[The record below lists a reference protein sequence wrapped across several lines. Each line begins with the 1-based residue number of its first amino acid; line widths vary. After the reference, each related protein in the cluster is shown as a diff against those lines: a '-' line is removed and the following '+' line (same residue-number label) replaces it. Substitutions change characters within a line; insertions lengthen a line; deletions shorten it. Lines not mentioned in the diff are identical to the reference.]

1 METTAKHKRGNVRE
15 DGMVF
20 WAYDKKAP
28 NGEKWITQERFN
40 IKKSTRRIA
49 WHLAKK
55 PKGELKMGYKR
66 EDGMI
71 FLRYSNIS
79 KNGMRWVT
87 VEKYK
92 KIKDKK
98 RIKDSKKYR
107 ENLDVREKYKKY
119 ALANKRKIRIRMK
132 LYQQNRVKTDL
143 LFKLGRNIRVLIRCS
158 FKNKN
163 LKKNTKTESIL
174 GCSIIEFKKH
184 IELQFLDGMSWENRK
199 LWHIDH
205 IIPIVLAKNER
216 QLIQLNHYKNL
227 RPLWA
232 KDNLVK
238 SARYEGEIPEW
249 LK

>member
-1 METTAKHKRGNVRE
+1 MDVVKLKRGDKRS

-20 WAYDKKAP
+20 WSYEKKRP
-28 NGEKWITQERFN
+28 NGERWITQERFDL
-40 IKKSTRRIA
+40 KKSTRRTA
-49 WHLAKK
+49 WHLSKK

-66 EDGMI
+66 DDGMI

-79 KNGMRWVT
+79 KNGERWVT
-87 VEKYK
+87 AEKYK
-92 KIKDKK
+92 EIKDKK

-119 ALANKRKIRIRMK
+119 SIANKTKIRTRMK
-132 LYQQNRVKTDL
+132 LYQQDRVKTDL

-163 LKKNTKTESIL
+163 LKKNTKTENIL
-174 GCSIIEFKKH
+174 GCSISEFKKH
-184 IELQFLDGMSWENRK
+184 IELQFLNGMSWENRK

-205 IIPIVLAKNER
+205 IIPIVLAKNEE
-216 QLIQLNHYKNL
+216 QLIKLNHYTNL